1 MCYYFSIYSQKK
13 RKKMKKY
20 LFTLIIIGFTF
31 NGYSQLWIEN
41 VSCSKKA
48 SEIVNQAITH
58 LSNLEHLMAVG
69 MADAALVVD
78 KDCDCAKL
86 VSAAAASNNNNW
98 GSRASKLQD
107 INTNNL
113 NDIEKA
119 WFMLLSTPNNKFNE
133 ASQKALKIHPESA
146 LINWLATRYDNFEG
160 MKKFSEKFP
169 DVSASAYN
177 AMAYEYA
184 RNGDYDSA
192 YDAIFKSL
200 SLHDGSNAKDS
211 RAEIAAMEGDYAKAV
226 NSQLQ
231 AYAVAPFASPYYENL
246 VIYSRNRNKEGLI
259 NGLKEAQIA
268 VQDAVENQDL
278 EEWKKYISDDM
289 VVTAGDSNLSEFYD
303 QTEEKFLEET
313 NFTWNEFELK
323 DIDVRL
329 TPDMSTAI
337 LTFYAKG
344 SFTMNESKEEVDYS
358 TRASAVWIATSTG
371 WKMVHTNYAPYGG
384 AGIPN

>member
-1 MCYYFSIYSQKK
+1 MSLFFYIFTKILKI
-13 RKKMKKY
+13 MKHLY
-20 LFTLIIIGFTF
+20 TLLIIGFAF
-31 NGYSQLWIEN
+31 NGYSQSWIEN
-41 VSCSKKA
+41 ISCNKKA

-58 LSNLEHLMAVG
+58 LANLEHLMAVG
-69 MADAALVVD
+69 MADAALIVD
-78 KDCDCAKL
+78 KGCDCAKL

-98 GSRASKLQD
+98 GSRTSKLQD

-133 ASQKALKIHPESA
+133 ASQKALKIYPDSA
-146 LINWLATRYDNFEG
+146 LINWLATRYNNFEG
-160 MKKFSEKFP
+160 MKNFALKFP

-200 SLHDGSNAKDS
+200 SLHDGPNAKDS
-211 RAEIAAMEGDYAKAV
+211 RAEIAAMQGDYAKAV

-231 AYAVAPFASPYYENL
+231 AYAVAPFASPYLENL

-268 VQDAVENQDL
+268 VQDAIENQDL

-289 VVTAGDSNLSEFYD
+289 VVTAGDSNLTEFYD

-313 NFTWNEFELK
+313 NFTWNEFGLN

-344 SFTMNESKEEVDYS
+344 SFTLNESKEKVDYS
-358 TRASAVWIATSTG
+358 TRASAVWIATNTG
-371 WKMVHTNYAPYGG
+371 WKMVHTNYAPFGG